1 MKTRFFILI
10 AGLAFLMYSCDA
22 SNDAKQEEPEIVIPE
37 PEPEPEPVPEPEP
50 KPDLFHFTQ
59 GELDLIDSL
68 INLVPVEITDGF
80 KDKFRAWGDTWSNRF
95 FILQSST
102 FIFSYSCEYDHLLRY
117 CEKYGKAM
125 YPMVIAKFTL
135 DESSQSY
142 PREFQYSINLL
153 KDFLNAGSDYCV
165 LYDSINEALGDNW
178 QYWLTVYA
186 KKLLADEKD
195 NIILSIQDCK
205 QGLHNESSLTALE
218 SNQIASFIN
227 LIPATITDEFE
238 EKFQA
243 CEQTWG
249 LPEFGLGRSRYHSY
263 QSGEYQVLLEYCEKS
278 GKAVWPLII
287 DKISQNEILVLNLF
301 ADLSEAP
308 DYYIEE
314 SKFIVLMN
322 CNSHSSSYTLLMRYC
337 KRLLVEESDSILS
350 AIQDL

>member
-1 MKTRFFILI
+1 MKARLFFILI
-10 AGLAFLMYSCDA
+10 AGLAFLLYSCDA
-22 SNDAKQEEPEIVIPE
+22 SNDATQEDPEIIIPE
-37 PEPEPEPVPEPEP
+37 PEPEPEPKPN
-50 KPDLFHFTQ
+50 PDLFLFTQ

-68 INLVPVEITDGF
+68 INLIPVEITDGF
-80 KDKFRAWGDTWSNRF
+80 KTKFLAWEDTWSNGF
-95 FILQSST
+95 LKLQSAT
-102 FIFSYSCEYDHLLRY
+102 FIFSYSSEYDHLLRY

-135 DESSQSY
+135 DESSWNDPSDSQL
-142 PREFQYSINLL
+142 SINLL

-165 LYDSINEALGDNW
+165 LYDSINEALGDHW

-195 NIILSIQDCK
+195 NILLSIQDCK
-205 QGLHNESSLTALE
+205 HGLHNESDFTALE

-227 LIPATITDEFE
+227 LIKSTITEEFE
-238 EKFQA
+238 EKFQT

-263 QSGEYQVLLEYCEKS
+263 QSSEYQVLLEYCENY

-301 ADLSEAP
+301 ADLPESP
-308 DYYIEE
+308 DYYIED
-314 SKFIVLMN
+314 SKFIVFMN
-322 CNSHSSSYTLLMRYC
+322 CNSHSSSYAILMRYC
-337 KRLLVEESDSILS
+337 KRLLVEENNNILN